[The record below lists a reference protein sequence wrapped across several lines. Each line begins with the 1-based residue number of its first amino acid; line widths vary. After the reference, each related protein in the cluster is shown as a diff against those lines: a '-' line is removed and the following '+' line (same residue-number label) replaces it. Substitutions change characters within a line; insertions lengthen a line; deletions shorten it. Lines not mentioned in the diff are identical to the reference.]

1 MGYVN
6 GYKVEYIDKYI
17 ELYWNASEQE
27 MYLLSETGKH
37 FLVQRKYVVVV
48 EDKMYKVNV
57 ALALQE
63 LILSEA

>member
-1 MGYVN
+1 
-6 GYKVEYIDKYI
+6 
-17 ELYWNASEQE
+17 

-48 EDKMYKVNV
+48 EDKMYKVDV

-63 LILSEA
+63 IILSGA